1 MKTPRFSASALAL
14 ISLLAAAPL
23 AQAQSLADG
32 SAQRP
37 LRVLLIPADGGTES
51 GTKADYA
58 PIFNAITRSTGLHF
72 QLTVGQSYGAVVE
85 GMCNQLAEVAFLGP
99 VSYVQAHDRQ
109 CAQLLAVGVQKGES
123 AYYAAMFA
131 KADSPISSLADLKGK
146 RAAFG
151 DVNSASSF
159 TFQVASMLKDGMN
172 PAKDLAALQLTGSHA
187 SSLAALVQGQVDAAA
202 LSFDSFDKAVRQ
214 GAVDP
219 KSVKVIFKSEPIP
232 YPPLAMN
239 TRLPE
244 PLKATLKQAFATV
257 HKAPGVT
264 PDMVRGYGGAKL
276 DRFDTEFSEEQFA
289 GPASKMSLLTDE
301 IKGEILDKA
310 AQR

>member
-1 MKTPRFSASALAL
+1 MKMLRSCFSALAL
-14 ISLLAAAPL
+14 VSLLTPAA

-32 SAQRP
+32 TQDRP

-51 GTKADYA
+51 GTKADYL

-72 QLTVGQSYGAVVE
+72 DLTVGQSYGAVVE

-99 VSYVQAHDRQ
+99 VSYVQAHDRG

-123 AYYAAMFA
+123 SYYAAMFA
-131 KADSPISSLADLKGK
+131 QADSPINSMADLKGK

-159 TFQVASMLKDGMN
+159 TFQVASMIKDGMD
-172 PAKDLAALQLTGSHA
+172 PAKDLAALHLTGSHA

-214 GAVDP
+214 GAVNP

-239 TRLPE
+239 TQLPE
-244 PLKATLKQAFATV
+244 ALKKTLKDAFSTV
-257 HKAPGVT
+257 HQAPGVT
-264 PDMVRGYGGAKL
+264 PEMVRGYGGAKL
-276 DRFDTEFSEEQFA
+276 DRYDTQFSEEQFS
-289 GPASKMSLLTDE
+289 GPASKMALLTDE
-301 IKGEILDKA
+301 VKGEILAKA